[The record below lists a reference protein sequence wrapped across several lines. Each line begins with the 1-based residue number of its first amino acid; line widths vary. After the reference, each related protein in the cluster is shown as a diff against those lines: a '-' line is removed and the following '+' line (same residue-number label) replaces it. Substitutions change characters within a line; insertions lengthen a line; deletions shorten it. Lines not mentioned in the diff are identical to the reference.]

1 MPRPNFWGG
10 FLPHVYRSPWS
21 FVTAEEQTS
30 PMSLP
35 SWQTS
40 CKLTNQGLHACEEP
54 PEQVLRRRHFSRTCM
69 VPAQYTTM
77 VADVDME

>member
-54 PEQVLRRRHFSRTCM
+54 PE
-69 VPAQYTTM
+69 
-77 VADVDME
+77 